1 MKIVLM
7 GQEEPVYFGPFFRS
21 IIKAR
26 ARDIALVVIAGNRGA
41 GSHPKTLK
49 DKLKNFYSLWLLFE
63 SKGFLRNLTIKCYQ
77 KLLSIFGLIGTK
89 LDRRSIRGLAKQL
102 NIPILY
108 TENVNSPAFLSKLK
122 KYNPDIIINQSE
134 LLLKQPLL
142 SIPTIGVLNRHASLL
157 PKFRGRLG
165 SFWAHAEEKPEYGTT
180 IHFVDEN
187 IDSGP
192 IIAQGNYTLDPRLSY
207 THILDELF
215 RTSIPLMID
224 ALKNLEDPTF
234 KPLPNNYQGTSTYK
248 FPSLQQMRSYRKTLK
263 ARRAKQK

>member
-21 IIKAR
+21 ILKAK
-26 ARDIALVVIAGNRGA
+26 ATDIVLVVIAGNRGA
-41 GSHPKTLK
+41 GSHPKRLK
-49 DKLKNFYSLWLLFE
+49 DKLENLYSLWLIFE
-63 SKGFLRNLTIKCYQ
+63 PKGFLRNLTIKGTQ
-77 KLLSIFGLIGTK
+77 KLLSLFGLIGTRF
-89 LDRRSIRGLAKQL
+89 DTRSIQGGAKEL

-108 TENVNSPAFLSKLK
+108 TENVNSPTFLSELK
-122 KYNPDIIINQSE
+122 RYNPDIIINQSE

-192 IIAQGNYTLDPRLSY
+192 IVAQRKYALDPKLSY
-207 THILDELF
+207 TRILDELF
-215 RTSIPLMID
+215 TSSIPLMLE
-224 ALKNLEDPTF
+224 ALKNLECYAF
-234 KPLPNNYQGTSTYK
+234 KPLPNEYQGTSTYK
-248 FPSLQQMRSYRKTLK
+248 FPSLRQIRDYRKTLK
-263 ARRAKQK
+263 ARREN